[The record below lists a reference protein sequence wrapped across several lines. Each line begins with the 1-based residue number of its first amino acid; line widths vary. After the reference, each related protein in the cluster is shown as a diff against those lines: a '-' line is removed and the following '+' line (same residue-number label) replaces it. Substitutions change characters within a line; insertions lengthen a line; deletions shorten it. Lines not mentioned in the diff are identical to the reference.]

1 MKIIKDMKRWKT
13 IVQFI
18 ITVLTAAAT
27 TLTTTSCISKPC
39 IIATPSEVALN
50 VQSCATLS

>member
-13 IVQFI
+13 IIQFI

-39 IIATPSEVALN
+39 IIAAPSEVALN